1 MSSENAKSYSL
12 SYFGVLSFTDSE
24 LQLRKEF
31 PDRKLRGR
39 TVKTYPETCFKWV
52 YMMLERRNRMPQMKE
67 RLILFDFSLWN
78 LQSEAELSETG

>member
-1 MSSENAKSYSL
+1 MLQLQHELRERQNLFSL
-12 SYFGVLSFTDSE
+12 IFWLSTYFE

-31 PDRKLRGR
+31 PDRKLRGK

-67 RLILFDFSLWN
+67 RLILFDFTLCQSL
-78 LQSEAELSETG
+78 EFAERS

>member
-1 MSSENAKSYSL
+1 MSSENAKSYS
-12 SYFGVLSFTDSE
+12 FIFWRPKFTYSE

-31 PDRKLRGR
+31 PERKLRGR

-67 RLILFDFSLWN
+67 RLILFDFTLWN